1 MYERRELLFER
12 DGETTR
18 LLSPGVGEFTCAIGP
33 GGMLGPGQD
42 AGVLIVTGRSFFL
55 RVPDGVSGRVQNPL
69 PGRIHEPVGYRTVLY
84 ELAPISAEAAAA
96 AQAAA
101 AAEDEAGLV
110 LRANQ
115 TGRFYH
121 RPSPDEPPFVEVGSV
136 IGEGDV
142 VGLVEVMKTFAHV
155 TYRASGG
162 LPSRAKVV
170 KLLVGDGE
178 EMQEGAPLI
187 EVEAP

>member
-42 AGVLIVTGRSFFL
+42 AGVLIVTGRSYFL
-55 RVPDGVSGRVQNPL
+55 RVPDGVSGRVQNAL

-96 AQAAA
+96 ADEDLRARHLPGDRRAAFAGEGGQGPRRRRRGDAGGRA
-101 AAEDEAGLV
+101 ADRGRGPLTSGEAV
-110 LRANQ
+110 LR
-115 TGRFYH
+115 
-121 RPSPDEPPFVEVGSV
+121 
-136 IGEGDV
+136 
-142 VGLVEVMKTFAHV
+142 
-155 TYRASGG
+155 
-162 LPSRAKVV
+162 
-170 KLLVGDGE
+170 
-178 EMQEGAPLI
+178 
-187 EVEAP
+187 